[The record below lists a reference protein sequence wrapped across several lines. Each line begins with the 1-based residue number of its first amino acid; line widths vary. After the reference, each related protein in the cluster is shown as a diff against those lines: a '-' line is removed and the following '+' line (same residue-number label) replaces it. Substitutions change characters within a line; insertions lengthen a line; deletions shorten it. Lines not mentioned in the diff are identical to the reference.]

1 MQHQKDNQVDK
12 IIKQTQLSK
21 GAMPEAL
28 ESVLHFEELGKILGG
43 KNEESNENNTET
55 LTGLGSIGAL
65 CWC

>member
-1 MQHQKDNQVDK
+1 MKPQS
-12 IIKQTQLSK
+12 IKT
-21 GAMPEAL
+21 ENEIL
-28 ESVLHFEELGKILGG
+28 ESVLHFEELGKIIGG

>member
-1 MQHQKDNQVDK
+1 MKPQS
-12 IIKQTQLSK
+12 IKT
-21 GAMPEAL
+21 ENEIL

-43 KNEESNENNTET
+43 KNEESNENNAET